1 MLREMLQRHQ
11 RLLEAPY
18 RFPVGRARG
27 GLGTGLTKVRKG
39 FSPHLAPEGM
49 VREAFNLFIQAVGI
63 QPFDGLDNPGV
74 EGAPTLLE
82 QAAIGHLLRER
93 VLERVFE
100 LRKQACLVEKLG
112 GLQVGERAA

>member
-1 MLREMLQRHQ
+1 
-11 RLLEAPY
+11 
-18 RFPVGRARG
+18 
-27 GLGTGLTKVRKG
+27 
-39 FSPHLAPEGM
+39 
-49 VREAFNLFIQAVGI
+49 
-63 QPFDGLDNPGV
+63 V

-82 QAAIGHLLRER
+82 KAAIGHLLRER

>member
-1 MLREMLQRHQ
+1 VEIDGLLARVLMLREMLQRHQ
-11 RLLEAPY
+11 HLLEVPD

-27 GLGTGLTKVRKG
+27 SLGTGVTKVREG
-39 FSPHLAPEGM
+39 LAPRLTPEGV
-49 VREAFNLFIQAVGI
+49 VREAFNLFIQALGRK
-63 QPFDGLDNPGV
+63 PFDGLDNPSV

-100 LRKQACLVEKLG
+100 LWNR
-112 GLQVGERAA
+112 RAS